1 MNRLLLRV
9 ATAAVLIA
17 SLAACSPLTPPERM
31 TVRLDPV
38 GDLGYEVDNSGAI
51 TVTTRALA
59 FQSSAGSP
67 AATIT
72 GAEVNY
78 YDGDGVWQGGWNSE
92 RNGLSVFVPAGF
104 ACEAPDAVM
113 GCSRTSPG
121 SFPAPGQEN
130 VLTQSSVQFLPSEV
144 VERHLVASMDASVSG
159 VTMPG
164 WYGEFTFHGYDAMGE
179 FEITKTFFIAAPN

>member
-59 FQSSAGSP
+59 FPSSAGSP

-78 YDGDGVWQGGWNSE
+78 DDGDGVWQGGWNSE

-121 SFPAPGQEN
+121 SFPAPGQET
-130 VLTQSSVQFLPSEV
+130 VMTQSSGQSLHREA
-144 VERHLVASMDASVSG
+144 VERDRRAMRQASACRA
-159 VTMPG
+159 T
-164 WYGEFTFHGYDAMGE
+164 
-179 FEITKTFFIAAPN
+179 IAV